1 MISFSLSLVKKNI
14 SSLPEESLSNAEN
27 LSIIDLSLN
36 KFREVPGGVMSC
48 SNLRVLKMDNNL
60 VKILPPSL
68 FSSMKLEHL
77 SMSNNLLFEIPDSIV
92 LVAESL
98 KYLDISLNRIEDLSF
113 LKYLVKLQALHL
125 NNNDFR
131 LLPTSVAGFS
141 EI

>member
-14 SSLPEESLSNAEN
+14 SSIPDESLSNAEN
-27 LSIIDLSLN
+27 LSIIDLSCN
-36 KFREVPGGVMSC
+36 KFREVSGGVMSC
-48 SNLRVLKMDNNL
+48 RNLRVLKMDNNL

-113 LKYLVKLQALHL
+113 LKHLLKLQALHL

-131 LLPTSVAGFS
+131 LLPTSLAGLS